1 MNTMTE
7 PSFGSRLTAAREAKG
22 ITKYRLAKLIGMSQA
37 YVGQLE
43 AGAYKP
49 SDETVARLAPV
60 LDVPMDEMQAWAD
73 ADRLGEDRVKAVQA
87 HAAQNDEMPQT
98 PEEVEARLDYLVE
111 QALKLPEEKRA
122 KLAAYFFARARQL
135 EEEGHG
141 SLDGI
146 DDPNLP
152 PKRPKK

>member
-43 AGAYKP
+43 TGAYKP
-49 SDETVARLAPV
+49 SNETVAKLAPV
-60 LDVPMDEMQAWAD
+60 LGVPLAEMQAWAD

-87 HAAQNDEMPQT
+87 HAAPAPQMTVDEWI
-98 PEEVEARLDYLVE
+98 EAIRNLP
-111 QALKLPEEKRA
+111 PEEKA
-122 KLAAYFFARARQL
+122 KARRDL
-135 EEEGHG
+135 EAMLRELEGQE
-141 SLDGI
+141 
-146 DDPNLP
+146 
-152 PKRPKK
+152 